1 MKPKDHSPIHQGTA
15 TSEHE
20 KIRKEQAAKERI
32 PWQWLTD
39 VENMLVHAFV
49 DDATMLL
56 RVRTK
61 IACRGTPAKPVK
73 ITLPPNRK
81 DKLNVAGLGDTVNHL
96 AKIAERPL
104 TAEEETAVL
113 ARFEWAKSNR
123 DLLAHRMERE
133 SATLRWKACPSD
145 EYGSPLKIYQRRLA
159 EAGKVL
165 AGMGAPLAEPE
176 HHRWQSKP
184 RPATTGRTDAQ
195 READAQRNAEMMTEE
210 K

>member
-15 TSEHE
+15 TSESE

-104 TAEEETAVL
+104 TTEEEAAVL
-113 ARFEWAKSNR
+113 ARFEWAKGNR
-123 DLLAHRMERE
+123 DLLAHRMSRE

-165 AGMGAPLAEPE
+165 AVMGALAEPE
-176 HHRWQSKP
+176 THRWQAK
-184 RPATTGRTDAQ
+184 RPQAPAPGRSMEDRERDAQ
-195 READAQRNAEMMTEE
+195 ANAASLF
-210 K
+210 

>member
-15 TSEHE
+15 TSESE

-39 VENMLVHAFV
+39 VENMLVHAFI

-81 DKLNVAGLGDTVNHL
+81 EKLNVAGLGDTVNHL

-123 DLLAHRMERE
+123 DLLAHRMGRE

-159 EAGKVL
+159 EAGKAL
-165 AGMGAPLAEPE
+165 ARMGALAEPE
-176 HHRWQSKP
+176 THRWQDKRKAP
-184 RPATTGRTDAQ
+184 VAGRSMEDRERDAQ
-195 READAQRNAEMMTEE
+195 ANAASLF
-210 K
+210 

>member
-15 TSEHE
+15 TEESE

-32 PWQWLTD
+32 PWKWLTD
-39 VENMLVHAFV
+39 VENMLVHAFI

-96 AKIAERPL
+96 AVIAERKL
-104 TAEEETAVL
+104 TTDEETAVL
-113 ARFEWAKSNR
+113 SRWEWAKANR

-133 SATLRWKACPSD
+133 SSTLRWKACPSD

-165 AGMGAPLAEPE
+165 AGMGALAEPE
-176 HHRWQSKP
+176 THRWQAKRKAP
-184 RPATTGRTDAQ
+184 VPGRSMEDRERDAQ
-195 READAQRNAEMMTEE
+195 ANAASLF
-210 K
+210 